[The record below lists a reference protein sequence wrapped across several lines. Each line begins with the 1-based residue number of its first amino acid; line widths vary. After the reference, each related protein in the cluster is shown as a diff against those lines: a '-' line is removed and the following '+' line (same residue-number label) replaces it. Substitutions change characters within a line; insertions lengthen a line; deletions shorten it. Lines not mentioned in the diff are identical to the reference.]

1 MEYTLTAIVI
11 LLAIQVYQVIKLNKL
26 EQEIEILEDY
36 AELSALK
43 IENLKDTVRKFDTP
57 F

>member
-1 MEYTLTAIVI
+1 MEYILTAVVI

-43 IENLKDTVRKFDTP
+43 IEDLKDTVRKFDTP